1 MKVDIKEAGCED
13 VDWICL
19 TQGKVHQQAFVNM
32 VVNFWVP
39 QRWGTS

>member
-19 TQGKVHQQAFVNM
+19 TQGKVH
-32 VVNFWVP
+32 
-39 QRWGTS
+39 